1 MVELII
7 TEKPSAAK
15 KIAEGLADT
24 KPSKLT
30 EKGVSY
36 YSLKHEGKEI
46 LVASAVGHLFTV
58 AEKEK
63 SFKYPSY
70 DIEWVPSH
78 KAVKGDYSKKYYDV
92 IKKITKQADSFT
104 VACDYDVEGEVIGL
118 NVLRYICKQKDA
130 NRMKFSTLVKE
141 DVKKS
146 YASKL
151 KTIDWGQAKAGE
163 TRHFLDWLYGINIS
177 RALMLAMKN
186 AGRFKVLSSGRVQG
200 PALKILV
207 DKEKEIKAFVSKTYF
222 QIQIVVSD
230 TKFKAMHELD
240 KIFDK
245 EKASAIFKN
254 LTSNNCTVESVTR
267 REFKQA
273 PPTPFDLGSLQS
285 EAYKVFKIDPKR
297 TLQIAQDLYI
307 KGLTSYPRTSSQQ
320 LPEEIGFKKILSGL
334 AKNPTYSKLISLLP
348 SVLKPN
354 NGKKTDPAHPA
365 IYPTGTS
372 AKLEG
377 QNQKVYDLIVK
388 RFFATFSSPAV
399 KESMKVVLD
408 FDKEKFNA
416 KGSTTLVKG
425 WHDLYEPYVM
435 QKDEQLPNIKEN
447 DSLKVHEKDLLE
459 KQTEPPRRYTPASLI
474 SELEKRGLGT
484 KATRADIIQSLYER
498 GYVNEKSIEATELG
512 ILLVDT
518 LIKYCP
524 EILDE
529 KLTREFEEDMDMI
542 RSDNSKSEKILS
554 EAKKHLDIILNNFKK
569 HEKSIGEHLVDANKE
584 TLDFQNSLGPCP
596 VCKQGTIMIRK
607 GKFGKFAACNKYPD
621 CKTTFNLP
629 NGALIKRTDKV
640 SDSGYPIV
648 LVANKGKRPQEISL
662 NHKDNIPGDKK
673 ELLEKLEKE
682 GYTHSD
688 GTKMKIVYGFYGPFL
703 AAEGYP
709 KVKKIIS
716 LDEVKL

>member
-30 EKGVSY
+30 QKGVSY
-36 YSLKHEGKEI
+36 YSLKHDNNEI
-46 LVASAVGHLFTV
+46 LVVSAVGHLFTV

-70 DIEWVPSH
+70 DIEWVPNH
-78 KAVKGDYSKKYYDV
+78 KAVKTDYSKKYYDV
-92 IKKITKQADSFT
+92 IKKITKKADSFT

-130 NRMKFSTLVKE
+130 SRMKFSTLVKE

-146 YASKL
+146 YKSKL
-151 KTIDWGQAKAGE
+151 KSIDWGQAKAGE

-177 RALMLAMKN
+177 RALMLAMKH

-207 DKEKEIKAFVSKTYF
+207 DKEKEIKAFVPKTYF
-222 QIQIVVSD
+222 QIQIIVSD

-245 EKASAIFKN
+245 EKAENIYKK
-254 LTSNNCTVESVTR
+254 LKSNNCVVESVTKR
-267 REFKQA
+267 QYKQS
-273 PPTPFDLGSLQS
+273 PPNPFDLGSLQS
-285 EAYKVFKIDPKR
+285 EAYKVFKISPKR
-297 TLQIAQDLYI
+297 TLQIAQDLYL

-320 LPEEIGFKKILSGL
+320 LPEELGFKKILSGL
-334 AKNPTYSKLISLLP
+334 AKNSIYAKLISKLP
-348 SVLKPN
+348 SKLKPN

-365 IYPTGTS
+365 IYPTGNIG
-372 AKLEG
+372 KLEG
-377 QNQKVYDLIVK
+377 QNLKVYDLIVK
-388 RFFATFSSPAV
+388 RFFATFSTDAV

-408 FDKEKFNA
+408 LDCEKFNA
-416 KGSTTLVKG
+416 KGSAVLVRG
-425 WHDLYEPYVM
+425 WHELYEPYVM
-435 QKDEQLPNIKEN
+435 QKDEALPALKEK
-447 DSLKVHEKDLLE
+447 DSLKVHEKEFLE

-498 GYVNEKSIEATELG
+498 GYVDEKSIQATELG

-518 LIKYCP
+518 LEKYCP

-529 KLTREFEEDMDMI
+529 KLTREFEKDMELI
-542 RSDNSKSEKILS
+542 RDDNSKAQKILDD
-554 EAKKHLDIILNNFKK
+554 AKKHLDIILNNMKK
-569 HEKSIGEHLVDANKE
+569 HEKSIGSHLVDANKE
-584 TLDFQNSLGPCP
+584 TLDIQNSLGPCP
-596 VCKQGTIMIRK
+596 KCGEGTIMIRK
-607 GKFGKFAACNKYPD
+607 GKYGKFAACNKYPD

-629 NGALIKRTDKV
+629 NGAVVKKTDKV

-662 NHKDNIPGDKK
+662 NHKDNIPEDKK
-673 ELLEKLEKE
+673 DLVKKLEKE

-703 AAEGYP
+703 AAQDYP

-716 LDEVKL
+716 LDEVKF